1 MFPEYRDLITALKG
15 KDAHFDKLFDKH
27 NKLDKKIKYLY
38 DENKPNNTLLRLKKE
53 KLQLKDELKHY
64 LSSKVNNR

>member
-15 KDAHFDKLFDKH
+15 KDAHFDKLFDEH
-27 NKLDKKIKYLY
+27 NKLDKKIKHLY
-38 DENKPNNTLLRLKKE
+38 DESTPDNTLIRLKKE